1 MTDREKVIKGLE
13 CCMKWTGEPNTATCH
28 CSDCS
33 YTNMDILG
41 ERCLIDLINDALALL
56 KEQESATEFILDDY
70 QPTCKTCG
78 FKPFVGYIPKIEWMK
93 ERGYK
98 YCPGCGMAVK
108 W

>member
-1 MTDREKVIKGLE
+1 MPDMEKVVKGLE
-13 CCMKWTGEPNTATCH
+13 GLRDICNAK
-28 CSDCS
+28 S
-33 YTNMDILG
+33 NMAIGKGKIAWAGHANAVD
-41 ERCLIDLINDALALL
+41 DALALL

-98 YCPGCGMAVK
+98 YCPGCGRAVK
-108 W
+108 WG